1 MTESQAF
8 ALQNENK
15 RAVVGRRGGGF
26 PGLGTA
32 GAGGPE
38 PTAEARGGSAP
49 LWAPPGAVPGLP
61 PPPHGKAGRGRA
73 GRGGRL
79 SCGAPHM
86 TGAPSPA
93 GKGSEGRRRRRM
105 AAGWGRALLPP
116 AALLVLAPLVLAPD
130 PVSPRARP
138 RPGGAAEG
146 TGTGETGRRRLRF
159 PSLLQVLGG
168 CGGRQRSGGGGR
180 LLWCLSGLIYA
191 LPTRLVVAAAY
202 FL

>member
-1 MTESQAF
+1 
-8 ALQNENK
+8 
-15 RAVVGRRGGGF
+15 
-26 PGLGTA
+26 
-32 GAGGPE
+32 
-38 PTAEARGGSAP
+38 
-49 LWAPPGAVPGLP
+49 
-61 PPPHGKAGRGRA
+61 
-73 GRGGRL
+73 
-79 SCGAPHM
+79 
-86 TGAPSPA
+86 
-93 GKGSEGRRRRRM
+93 M

-138 RPGGAAEG
+138 RPGVAAEGTG

-168 CGGRQRSGGGGR
+168 CGGRRRSGGGGR